1 MPLLLPLSSILVTCL
16 TLVSVVER
24 SPYSD
29 LPQTT
34 HCSKEETSILS
45 PLMASF
51 HPPSGQLHQQTFG
64 LARPTP
70 EPSFGSFHPGSTHQQ
85 SNLPRYQ
92 NSQALPHLKSQAVK
106 NPLKIPLQ
114 NSRKQFSPG
123 RPRKVP
129 RRPLMRKR
137 FMATDNGRHVITRN
151 ANMNSK
157 WNFLSGEFD
166 LKKDQSLGSSG
177 NKKSK
182 WRRMEEGLKVR

>member
-1 MPLLLPLSSILVTCL
+1 
-16 TLVSVVER
+16 
-24 SPYSD
+24 
-29 LPQTT
+29 
-34 HCSKEETSILS
+34 
-45 PLMASF
+45 MASF

-70 EPSFGSFHPGSTHQQ
+70 DPSFGSFHPGSTHQQ

-137 FMATDNGRHVITRN
+137 FMATDNGRHVISRN

-157 WNFLSGEFD
+157 WNFLSGEYH

-182 WRRMEEGLKVR
+182 RRRMEEGLKVH